1 MTLNLSAYGMG
12 IGLVMAGWLAGL
24 VVSYAFSLSRI
35 MGRSG

>member
-24 VVSYAFSLSRI
+24 VVSYAFSLSRNL
-35 MGRSG
+35 GRSG